1 MLQTSGPASTKKS
14 NRQKT
19 GIWQDLQNAQIVGIE
34 PLLHAVHKG
43 LSVPR
48 KSPSATRSRISA
60 AIFRRFNFFLWKS
73 IYSRWQRN
81 SRLWSWRDIRASPA
95 AIAERPKLQS
105 EAKLSL
111 SITEGLQCPLPPTPG
126 SHQGLTYDALS
137 TLNDLLHLL
146 HWLAR
151 WSSGSY
157 AYVWLPSSRV
167 ARSFFALS
175 KGKALMKGL
184 VTLSMNVVFIQHY
197 KHTHKEW

>member
-1 MLQTSGPASTKKS
+1 MHRLWGSSLYCTQCTRASQYLA
-14 NRQKT
+14 NPPPPQ
-19 GIWQDLQNAQIVGIE
+19 GVG
-34 PLLHAVHKG
+34 
-43 LSVPR
+43 
-48 KSPSATRSRISA
+48 
-60 AIFRRFNFFLWKS
+60 FQRRFSGGLTSSCGNQYIL
-73 IYSRWQRN
+73 RWQRN

-111 SITEGLQCPLPPTPG
+111 SITEDLQCPLPPTPG

-157 AYVWLPSSRV
+157 AYVWHPSSRV

-175 KGKALMKGL
+175 KGKALLMKGL

-197 KHTHKEW
+197 KHTHKEL